1 MTNPN
6 VPPGPYVPPG
16 PPGAY
21 VPPGPPGAYGPHG
34 HPGPRPNIDM
44 AAFKRRQRKRMIVV
58 LAALTVVV
66 GGAVALMTLVHSPSD
81 ANAGDCLSGTS
92 ANTMKIRKCTDP
104 QATFTVVKKYD
115 SVWKENADRKCDSA
129 PGATRYFYQGG
140 DYGTV
145 LCLAPLER

>member
-6 VPPGPYVPPG
+6 VPPGSPGPYGAYGPPG
-16 PPGAY
+16 PPGY
-21 VPPGPPGAYGPHG
+21 V
-34 HPGPRPNIDM
+34 GPRPGVDM

-66 GGAVALMTLVHSPSD
+66 GGAVALMTLVHDPSD

-92 ANTMKIRKCTDP
+92 ADTMKIRKCTDP
-104 QATFTVVKKYD
+104 EATFKVVKKYD
-115 SVWKENADRKCDSA
+115 SVWKEKAGTKCDPV
-129 PGATRYFYQGG
+129 PGVTRYFYQGG

-145 LCLAPLER
+145 LCLAPARP